1 MALLLHIMFFMNG
14 MRLTLAT
21 SDVYY
26 PYYACYHVPK
36 KIINMFYL
44 NDSTNA

>member
-1 MALLLHIMFFMNG
+1 MALLLHIPFFLNG

-26 PYYACYHVPK
+26 PYYACYHAPPQK
-36 KIINMFYL
+36 KARL
-44 NDSTNA
+44 TQKLG